1 MKEPIL
7 IPKPRKIV
15 QRDGLHTLSAG
26 LEAALSGYTI
36 DAKYPQGVTARIDP
50 ALPEGEQGYRLS
62 VSPGDLNL
70 IAGGE
75 AGLFYGFMTLRQLA
89 RQADDAECIP
99 CVHIEDRPELPVRG
113 VMLDISRDRVPT
125 METLKHLIDLWAEL
139 KYNQV
144 QLYTEHTFAYP
155 NHRIVWQEASPITPE
170 EAEELDLYC
179 RQRAIE
185 LVPNQNSFGH
195 MERWLRHE
203 PYSGLAEISGSFTDP
218 WGGTRRHP
226 TTLNP
231 LDPGSLE
238 LLCSLYDQ
246 LLPHFTSNM
255 VNVGADEPFE
265 LGQGRSKEACRHRGL
280 GRVYLD
286 FMLKIH
292 GELSRRGKIMQFY
305 GDIILHHPEMISE
318 LPRDVIAWDWGYE
331 ADHPFAEESRL
342 FARTGVPFYVCP
354 GTGTWNTLGGRWNTA
369 RQNILNAA
377 KEGRSAGASGL
388 LITDWGDNGHWQQ
401 LPVSYPGYLLAAAAG
416 WNPEAAGKL
425 DIEAGLSRHV
435 FQDQTGNAAKGL
447 MILANLYDNGIVHL
461 HNAAVLAVL
470 LLQDLQPYHREELKR
485 FRGYEFSGEQNE
497 IAEALA
503 LFERAEIRSADA
515 DLLQEELRFT
525 ADLMSHAAR
534 LGKQRFATPGLLVEE
549 VPVSARK
556 ELAAELE
563 ELIGR
568 YRELWLKRSRPGGLK
583 DSAGRM
589 QALKACYLSGQAGA

>member
-1 MKEPIL
+1 MREL
-7 IPKPRKIV
+7 TLVPKPRKIV
-15 QRDGLHTLSAG
+15 QRDGLHTLSAE
-26 LEAALSGYTI
+26 LEAELSRHTI
-36 DAKYPQGVTARIDP
+36 GTDYPKGVTARIDP
-50 ALPEGEQGYRLS
+50 APFEDEQSYSLS
-62 VSPGDLNL
+62 VAPADLTL

-75 AGLFYGFMTLRQLA
+75 AGLYYGFMTLRQLVG
-89 RQADDAECIP
+89 QADEAGRIP
-99 CVHIEDRPELPVRG
+99 CLHIEDRPELPVRG

-125 METLKHLIDLWAEL
+125 MDTLKRLIDLWSEL
-139 KYNQV
+139 KINQV

-155 NHRIVWQEASPITPE
+155 AHRIVWQEASPITPE
-170 EAEELDLYC
+170 EAEELDCYC

-185 LVPNQNSFGH
+185 LVPMQNSFGH
-195 MERWLRHE
+195 MERWLKHE
-203 PYSGLAEISGSFTDP
+203 AYSGLAEISGSFADP
-218 WGGTRRHP
+218 WGGIRHFP

-238 LLCSLYDQ
+238 LLRSLYEE

-255 VNVGADEPFE
+255 INVGADEPFE
-265 LGQGRSKEACRHRGL
+265 LGQGRSKEACERRGI
-280 GRVYLD
+280 GRVYLE

-292 GELSRRGKIMQFY
+292 EELSRRGKIMQFY
-305 GDIILHHPEMISE
+305 GDIILHHPELISE

-342 FARTGVPFYVCP
+342 FARAGVPFYVCP

-377 KEGRSAGASGL
+377 TEGRAAGAAGL
-388 LITDWGDNGHWQQ
+388 MITDWGDNGHWQQ
-401 LPVSYPGYLLAAAAG
+401 LPVSYPGYLLAAEAG

-435 FQDQTGNAAKGL
+435 FQDPTGNAAKGL
-447 MILANLYDNGIVHL
+447 MILGNLCDNRIVHL
-461 HNAAVLAVL
+461 HNAGLLAAL
-470 LLQDLQPYHREELKR
+470 LLLDLQQYHREELKR
-485 FRGYEFSGEQNE
+485 FRGYDFSREQNE

-515 DLLQEELRFT
+515 DLLQAELRFS
-525 ADLMSHAAR
+525 ADLMAHSAR
-534 LGKQRFATPGLLVEE
+534 LGKERFATPGLTVQE
-549 VPVSARK
+549 VPLSARK
-556 ELAAELE
+556 ELAADLE

-583 DSAGRM
+583 DSVGRM
-589 QALKACYLSGQAGA
+589 KALKARYHSE

>member
-1 MKEPIL
+1 
-7 IPKPRKIV
+7 
-15 QRDGLHTLSAG
+15 
-26 LEAALSGYTI
+26 
-36 DAKYPQGVTARIDP
+36 
-50 ALPEGEQGYRLS
+50 
-62 VSPGDLNL
+62 
-70 IAGGE
+70 
-75 AGLFYGFMTLRQLA
+75 
-89 RQADDAECIP
+89 
-99 CVHIEDRPELPVRG
+99 
-113 VMLDISRDRVPT
+113 
-125 METLKHLIDLWAEL
+125 
-139 KYNQV
+139 
-144 QLYTEHTFAYP
+144 
-155 NHRIVWQEASPITPE
+155 
-170 EAEELDLYC
+170 
-179 RQRAIE
+179 
-185 LVPNQNSFGH
+185 
-195 MERWLRHE
+195 
-203 PYSGLAEISGSFTDP
+203 
-218 WGGTRRHP
+218 
-226 TTLNP
+226 
-231 LDPGSLE
+231 
-238 LLCSLYDQ
+238 
-246 LLPHFTSNM
+246 
-255 VNVGADEPFE
+255 
-265 LGQGRSKEACRHRGL
+265 
-280 GRVYLD
+280 
-286 FMLKIH
+286 
-292 GELSRRGKIMQFY
+292 
-305 GDIILHHPEMISE
+305 MISE

-447 MILANLYDNGIVHL
+447 MILGNLYDNGIVHL